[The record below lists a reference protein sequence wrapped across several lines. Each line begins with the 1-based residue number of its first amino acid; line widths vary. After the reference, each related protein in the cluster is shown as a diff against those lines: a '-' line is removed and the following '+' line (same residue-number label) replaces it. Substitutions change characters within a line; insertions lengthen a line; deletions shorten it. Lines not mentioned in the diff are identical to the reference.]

1 MLFEP
6 ALYKKYLSEK
16 IIETGIEN
24 TQANNSI
31 NDCEEQLSGINCEE
45 LYQSMIISNTKKI
58 RRIPRGC
65 PDNAHCIPTDKRLK
79 YILTNKNMKKVEFHF
94 LNDKD
99 METATINSHP
109 ITIKGFENFNA
120 FPIVI
125 NELEEIA
132 TIKITRTS
140 TSGKPVIYELVSKTV
155 DSPEFFNCIKTTSQS
170 FCF

>member
-65 PDNAHCIPTDKRLK
+65 PDNVHCIPIDKRLK